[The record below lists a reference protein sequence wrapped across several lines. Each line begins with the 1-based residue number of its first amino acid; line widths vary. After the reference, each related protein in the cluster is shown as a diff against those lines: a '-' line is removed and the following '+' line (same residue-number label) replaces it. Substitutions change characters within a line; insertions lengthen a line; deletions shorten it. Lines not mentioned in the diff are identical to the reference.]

1 MDPPPGPAAVP
12 LPPQDSAAARPLAQQ
27 LAALAA
33 RLAGPRTDAA
43 PRTTLPRVYDWLVTS
58 TGRRRVKCLL
68 DSGASHCFLSRALA
82 AQLPPAGRRPPSPG
96 HPQSVGQADGSS
108 RPAGGAVAVQ
118 LILGGLD
125 EETVFAEFDVDC
137 DADLILG
144 YDWLRAHDLAFL
156 YDRDQ
161 ACLCAES
168 GCSSGRRVR
177 LDLVLDQPAVP
188 ASRLAA
194 ADMRSLLGVVGLGSV
209 PTLGRPSQW
218 TSPAG
223 RPALAAALTAAA
235 DAAWAADTLAG
246 LADSCT
252 ALSGALADGTE
263 LLVGSIAF
271 AAEGPAL
278 SLPPD
283 AGDPPEL
290 AALAA

>member
-1 MDPPPGPAAVP
+1 
-12 LPPQDSAAARPLAQQ
+12 
-27 LAALAA
+27 
-33 RLAGPRTDAA
+33 
-43 PRTTLPRVYDWLVTS
+43 
-58 TGRRRVKCLL
+58 
-68 DSGASHCFLSRALA
+68 
-82 AQLPPAGRRPPSPG
+82 
-96 HPQSVGQADGSS
+96 
-108 RPAGGAVAVQ
+108 

-125 EETVFAEFDVDC
+125 EETVFVEFDVDC

-194 ADMRSLLGVVGLGSV
+194 ADIRSLLGVVGLGSV

-218 TSPAG
+218 TSPAS

-246 LADSCT
+246 LADSCST
-252 ALSGALADGTE
+252 CTTLADGTE
-263 LLVGSIAF
+263 LLVGRIAF
-271 AAEGPAL
+271 TAKGPAF

-283 AGDPPEL
+283 AGDPPRVRSDCSRVPRR
-290 AALAA
+290 ARQSAPRPSS